1 MAGWPGRR
9 CSTRKNATC
18 FTASSGPGFRMALHH
33 KDMGIVV
40 AAAREAGV
48 VVPVGALI
56 AQLMASAVAVGE
68 GGKDHSAP
76 LRGVERLCGADPRG

>member
-1 MAGWPGRR
+1 
-9 CSTRKNATC
+9 
-18 FTASSGPGFRMALHH
+18 
-33 KDMGIVV
+33 MGIVV